1 MIPRCMKK
9 KICLNIYDINSK
21 GGEERMCTTLANS
34 LVENGYSVCICSFFS
49 HSHLSTFFPVHE
61 NVRISHL
68 LGSFV
73 ERRIHQ
79 FFPFVKYAENK
90 YKSFLKKHHIDV
102 IIDVDTERTPFTSPI
117 AKELGIKHIAWDH
130 FNYGRFKK
138 RACSK
143 LIYRHLLNDVD
154 KLVVLT
160 KDDEYLYTHDALL
173 PGDKVV
179 QIYNS
184 SPIQENEKYQ
194 HNSRVVLAMGRL
206 TYQKG
211 FDMLIDAW
219 QLVANNFPEW
229 TLKIVG
235 DGEGKKQLQDKLHAM
250 GLKNVILA
258 PATKNP
264 RDEYLNA
271 GFFVLSS
278 RYEGLGLVLL
288 EAANMSLPL
297 VSFDCDNGPREII
310 QEGVNGFL
318 VKANDIRLLAESI
331 QRLMVDNDLRK
342 RMSDNALESVAK
354 FRTECIALQWMR
366 MIDSL

>member
-1 MIPRCMKK
+1 MKK
-9 KICLNIYDINSK
+9 RVCFNIYDVNAK
-21 GGEERMCTTLANS
+21 GGEERMCTTLANV
-34 LVENGYSVCICSFFS
+34 LAENGYSVYICSFFS
-49 HSHLSTFFPVHE
+49 HSNLLSFFPICAKVE
-61 NVRISHL
+61 VKHL
-68 LGSFV
+68 LGSFM
-73 ERRIHQ
+73 ERRVHQ
-79 FFPFVKYAENK
+79 FFPFLKYAEHK
-90 YKSFLKKHHIDV
+90 YKSYLKQNHIDV
-102 IIDVDTERTPFTSPI
+102 IIDVDTDRTPFTAPI
-117 AKELGIKHIAWDH
+117 AKKLGIKHIAWDH
-130 FNYGRFKK
+130 FYYGRFKK

-143 LIYRHLLNDVD
+143 IVYQHLLHDVD

-160 KDDEYLYTHDALL
+160 KDDEYLYKNDAKL
-173 PGDKVV
+173 PCEKVV

-194 HNSRVVLAMGRL
+194 HNSHVVLAMGRF

-211 FDMLIDAW
+211 YDMLLEAW
-219 QLVANNFPEW
+219 HLIAKDFPDW

-235 DGEGKKQLQDKLHAM
+235 DGEDKQILQDNINAM
-250 GLKNVILA
+250 GLKNVVLA

-264 RDEYLNA
+264 KEEYLNA
-271 GFFVLSS
+271 DFFVLSS

-318 VKANDIRLLAESI
+318 VKANDTQQLAESI
-331 QRLMVDNDLRK
+331 QRLIVDSDLRQ
-342 RMSDNALESVAK
+342 RMSDNALETVSK